1 MKSWLEYLRNYYSQE
16 FAKNIQNSLRDTNP
30 LLLFV
35 RLGPCAYEPNSYQIM
50 QYGLLKDL
58 LQNNLLRLN
67 SFTDFE

>member
-1 MKSWLEYLRNYYSQE
+1 MSWNTLE
-16 FAKNIQNSLRDTNP
+16 NISLNNLP
-30 LLLFV
+30 KIYKILLGIQILP
-35 RLGPCAYEPNSYQIM
+35 RMSHPYEQMLHESNFYQIM